1 MAIFKETKDFLSNKT
16 ALVVSTALVVAMIVG
31 LLLFNIFSSDSGSV
45 DEDVVDTPSV
55 SSTPSTTPSESV
67 TEEPEQEVT
76 AEPTL
81 ASVELEPY
89 VPPVYESPVQ
99 EAYTEP
105 TYVEPTYTEP
115 VQEPVY
121 SEPAPVVE
129 EYAPYVDVTSTE
141 IIPEYTEP
149 VVTQTE
155 QVTSGVSPNYDMWM
169 SIAQC
174 ESGGNWSINTGN
186 GYYGGLQFL
195 TSSWLAA
202 GGGQYAPRA
211 DLATMEQQMLVAD
224 NLLAIQGRSAWEC

>member
-16 ALVVSTALVVAMIVG
+16 ALIISTVIAVMLVVG
-31 LLLFNIFSSDSGSV
+31 LILFNLLSSSHTGEVGEEATLSSV
-45 DEDVVDTPSV
+45 AAEPY
-55 SSTPSTTPSESV
+55 PSTSV
-67 TEEPEQEVT
+67 TASEKTSSEPSKEVEKDVQTPPVEE
-76 AEPTL
+76 
-81 ASVELEPY
+81 
-89 VPPVYESPVQ
+89 VPIAPVYEEPV
-99 EAYTEP
+99 
-105 TYVEPTYTEP
+105 YVEPVYEEPVYTEP
-115 VQEPVY
+115 V
-121 SEPAPVVE
+121 E
-129 EYAPYVDVTSTE
+129 EYVPPIDVTSTE
-141 IIPEYTEP
+141 VIPEYVEP
-149 VVTQTE
+149 EPTVVE
-155 QVTSGVSPNYDMWM
+155 QPVEEQYVSSVSPNYDMWM